1 MEEYRKK
8 SKLGIFMGFYRPH
21 LKLFI
26 LDMIC
31 AFFIALIDITFPIIT
46 RYSLNT
52 LLPTG
57 LYRTFFMLMGGLIFA
72 YLIRSFLQYIVTY
85 WGHDLGVR
93 MEADMRKSLF
103 SHLHLLSFNFY
114 DSNRTGHIMSRVT
127 SDLFEITELAH
138 HGPEDIFISIITLIG
153 AFSILFSINWQ
164 LSLLLLLL
172 VPLILLFT
180 ISQRRRMSGA
190 SRLVKERT
198 AGINADIESSI
209 SGARVAKAFANEA
222 YEIDKFMASNE
233 RFRISKGKFY
243 SAMAIFHSGMEFF
256 TSFFSVVVIIA
267 GGYLIMKTKMD
278 VVDVLT
284 FSLYVSAFLQPVR
297 KLTQFVE
304 QYTTGMAGFERFV
317 EIMRQEPEITDLP
330 NAKTLEA
337 VKGDIKF
344 KNVTFSYNDKTE
356 VLSNVNL
363 IINAGK
369 TLAVVGPSGGGKT
382 TLCHLIPRFY
392 DISSGEITLDRL
404 DIRDVTLKSLRQN
417 IGIVSQDVFL
427 FAGTIRENIRYGD
440 INATE
445 AAIIEAAK
453 RAEIYDMI
461 KELPNGLDTEVGER
475 GIRLSGGQKQR
486 ISIAR
491 IFLKN
496 PPVLILDEATS
507 ALDTVTERRI
517 QASFDELS
525 KGRTTLVIA
534 HRLSTVVNADEIIYI
549 DENGIQE
556 RGRHDELLALNGK
569 YAKLF
574 NMQYL
579 K

>member
-1 MEEYRKK
+1 MDFQK
-8 SKLGIFMGFYRPH
+8 SKLKIFMGFYKPH
-21 LKLFI
+21 MKLFM
-26 LDMIC
+26 LDMVC
-31 AFFIALIDITFPIIT
+31 AFFISVIDIIFPMIT
-46 RYSLNT
+46 RYSLNN
-52 LLPTG
+52 LLPDG
-57 LYRTFFMLMGGLIFA
+57 LYRTFFVLMGGLILA
-72 YLIRSFLQYIVTY
+72 YVLRSVLQYIVTY
-85 WGHDLGVR
+85 WGHGLGVL
-93 MEADMRKSLF
+93 MEADMRRELF

-127 SDLFEITELAH
+127 TDLFEITELAH

-164 LSLLLLLL
+164 LSVLLLLLIPL
-172 VPLILLFT
+172 VLLFT
-180 ISQRRRMSGA
+180 ISQRRRMTNS
-190 SRLVKERT
+190 SKLVKERT

-222 YEIDKFMASNE
+222 YEIDKFMSANE
-233 RFRISKGKFY
+233 RFKQSKGKFY
-243 SAMAIFHSGMEFF
+243 SSMAIFHSGMEFF
-256 TSFFSVVVIIA
+256 TSFFSVIVIA
-267 GGYLIMKTKMD
+267 VGGYLIMKSEMD

-284 FSLYVSAFLQPVR
+284 FSLYISAFLQPVR
-297 KLTQFVE
+297 KLTQFIE

-317 EIMRQEPEITDLP
+317 EIMRQEPEIKDSDDAMPL
-330 NAKTLEA
+330 NNL
-337 VKGDIKF
+337 KGNIEF
-344 KNVTFSYNDKTE
+344 SNVTFSYNNKTE
-356 VLSNVNL
+356 VLSNINL
-363 IINAGK
+363 SIAAGK

-392 DISSGEITLDRL
+392 DISGGKITLDQI
-404 DIRDVTLKSLRQN
+404 DIKDITLKSLRQN

-427 FAGTIRENIRYGD
+427 FAGTIRENIGYGD
-440 INATE
+440 VNASE
-445 AAIIEAAK
+445 DAIIEAAK

-461 KELPNGLDTEVGER
+461 KDLPNGLDTEVGER

-517 QASFDELS
+517 QASFDQLS
-525 KGRTTLVIA
+525 EGRTTLVIA

-556 RGRHDELLALNGK
+556 RGRHEDLLLNNAG